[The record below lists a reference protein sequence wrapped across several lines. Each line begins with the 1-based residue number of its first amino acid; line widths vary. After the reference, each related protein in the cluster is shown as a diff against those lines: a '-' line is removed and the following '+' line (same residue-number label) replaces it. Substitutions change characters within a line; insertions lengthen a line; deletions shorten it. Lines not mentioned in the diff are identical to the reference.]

1 MSEHPTFWA
10 RIKIIDLRPV
20 WSGKLRSALK
30 AVGFGGEIDV
40 AINSRQLLKEN
51 VAVGPT
57 LYLVGDCPFE
67 KAGFP
72 DPLLDLLAS
81 KPCKVVFLKS
91 DIMAFSS
98 LLERRKIEF
107 AKRPIC
113 GDGDDLSTP
122 AIARKLLQFE
132 PKPQAAEPMVSPKSG
147 QLKPT
152 QPGRAATEAQNA
164 RSRIAS
170 RRISV
175 IGLGASTG
183 GVEALQVVLRDLPAS
198 LPPILIVQHSRSTGG
213 NRLAKVLGRSTAIK
227 VVSAQNN
234 MPLTP
239 GCAYVATGS
248 EHHLRLGRDSK
259 LVLQL
264 VTAPSVSGHR
274 PSVDVMFESLSEL
287 GNQVAA
293 VLLTGMGQDGAVG
306 LKRIRDRGGW
316 AAAQD
321 QESSLVYG
329 MPRAAAECG
338 AVEEQLSLTNVAPR
352 LVEICQ
358 R

>member
-1 MSEHPTFWA
+1 MNEHLTFWA
-10 RIKIIDLRPV
+10 QIKIIDLRPV

-30 AVGFGGEIDV
+30 AEGFGGDTDV

-51 VAVGPT
+51 TAVGPT

-67 KAGFP
+67 RAGFP
-72 DPLLDLLAS
+72 DPLLDLWAS
-81 KPCKVVFLKS
+81 KSCKVVFLKS
-91 DIMAFSS
+91 DITPYAS
-98 LLERRKIEF
+98 LLESRKIDF
-107 AKRPIC
+107 AKRPIYY
-113 GDGDDLSTP
+113 DKNDLSAS
-122 AIARKLLQFE
+122 AIARKVLQLE
-132 PKPQAAEPMVSPKSG
+132 PKPPAAEPMVNQESE
-147 QLKPT
+147 QLKQT
-152 QPGRAATEAQNA
+152 QPGRTATKTQKAQ
-164 RSRIAS
+164 SRIRS

-213 NRLAKVLGRSTAIK
+213 NRLAQVLGRSTAIR
-227 VVSAQNN
+227 VISAQNN

-248 EHHLRLGRDSK
+248 EHHLRLGRNNK
-259 LVLQL
+259 LMLQL

-287 GNQVAA
+287 GSQAAA
-293 VLLTGMGQDGAVG
+293 VLLTGMGQDGATG

-321 QESSLVYG
+321 KASSLVYG
-329 MPRAAAECG
+329 MPKAAAECG
-338 AVEEQLSLTNVAPR
+338 AVEEQLSLTKVAPR